1 MMDFYFYQAYH
12 KSVDR
17 LWQKEIKIMT
27 NQHLKAL
34 QYRHNELEKVIV
46 NENKRPLPNF
56 LKLKEL
62 KIQKLVLKQ
71 ELALFTS

>member
-1 MMDFYFYQAYH
+1 MDICDRQAYH
-12 KSVDR
+12 KNVER
-17 LWQKEIKIMT
+17 LRQKEIKNMT

-62 KIQKLVLKQ
+62 KLKKLILKQ
-71 ELALFTS
+71 ELSLLSS

>member
-1 MMDFYFYQAYH
+1 
-12 KSVDR
+12 
-17 LWQKEIKIMT
+17 MT

>member
-1 MMDFYFYQAYH
+1 
-12 KSVDR
+12 
-17 LWQKEIKIMT
+17 MT

-62 KIQKLVLKQ
+62 KFKKLILKQ
-71 ELALFTS
+71 ELSMFTS